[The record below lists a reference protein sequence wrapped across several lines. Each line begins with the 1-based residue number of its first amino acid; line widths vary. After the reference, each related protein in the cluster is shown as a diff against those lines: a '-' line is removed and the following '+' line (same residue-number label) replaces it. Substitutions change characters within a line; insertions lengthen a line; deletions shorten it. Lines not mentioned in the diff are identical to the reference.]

1 MIPSLTRWLS
11 RTDPLAPAGV
21 IFVLAGRENR
31 KLCGLELFRDGHAP
45 RILLSVARFEIRKFS
60 KTALPIPVDLLKI
73 AADVPA
79 PQRHYFVLFEDG
91 TVHVE
96 YVHPG
101 EFGTLTEIEA
111 LARWLRG
118 HPEIKS
124 VLVVSSATHMRRLR
138 MCCKALLERDVECA
152 FIAAKDASPRAHR
165 TRFGS
170 VCGELFK
177 VVLYALLLAIR
188 TRQRAGE
195 NNEPR

>member
-1 MIPSLTRWLS
+1 MIPSLSRWLS
-11 RTDPLAPAGV
+11 RTDPLASADV

-31 KLCGLELFRDGHAP
+31 KLYSLELFRDGYASQ
-45 RILLSVARFEIRKFS
+45 ILFSVARFEIRKFS
-60 KTALPIPVDLLKI
+60 KMALPIPLDLLKI

-118 HPEIKS
+118 HPKIKS
-124 VLVVSSATHMRRLR
+124 VLVVSSGTHLRRLR
-138 MCCKALLERDVECA
+138 MCCRKLLESRIECRY
-152 FIAAKDASPRAHR
+152 IATKDANGGTDRVS
-165 TRFGS
+165 FGAAS
-170 VCGELFK
+170 IELFK

-188 TRQRAGE
+188 IHHRVGE
-195 NNEPR
+195 EH